1 MQVMYTKEHEWIK
14 IDGSIGTVG
23 ITGYAV
29 QQLGD
34 ITFVELPSVGK
45 SVKQFDVLCGIESV
59 KAASD
64 IYAPLAGKV
73 VIVNDALNDHPEI
86 INDSPEE
93 DGWLVRIEIADTKG
107 TDKLLS
113 RTQYDDY
120 VKGLT

>member
-14 IDGSIGTVG
+14 IEGATGTVG

-34 ITFVELPSVGK
+34 ITFVELPPIGK
-45 SVKQFDVLCGIESV
+45 IVRQFDVLCGIESV

-64 IYAPLAGKV
+64 IYAPLGGRVAA
-73 VIVNDALNDHPEI
+73 VNDALNDHPEI
-86 INDSPEE
+86 INDSPED
-93 DGWLVRIEIADTKG
+93 DGWLATIEIVDARG

-113 RTQYDDY
+113 RKQYDDY
-120 VKGLT
+120 IKELA

>member
-1 MQVMYTKEHEWIK
+1 MQVFYTKEHEWIK
-14 IDGSIGTVG
+14 IEGSTGTVG
-23 ITGYAV
+23 ITSYAV

-34 ITFVELPSVGK
+34 ITFVELPAVGK
-45 SVKQFDVLCGIESV
+45 SVRQFDVLCGIESV

-64 IYAPLAGKV
+64 IYAPLGGRV
-73 VIVNDALNDHPEI
+73 VSVNDALNDNPEI

-93 DGWLVRIEIADTKG
+93 GGWLATIEIADVAG

-113 RTQYDDY
+113 RGQYDEF